1 MEPSGQYASLDSFK
15 DSDVLNIRYDRIRK
29 VAVFKVGAARKKA
42 ASAPKATAEDS
53 FEDWMKKIDR
63 LCVERTGMSYSD
75 FADIDYAGLY
85 EAGTPP
91 AEVIRELLVQ

>member
-1 MEPSGQYASLDSFK
+1 
-15 DSDVLNIRYDRIRK
+15 
-29 VAVFKVGAARKKA
+29 
-42 ASAPKATAEDS
+42 
-53 FEDWMKKIDR
+53 MKKIDR